1 MITALCDRIL
11 RCDWSCTV
19 QSGATSFADLLRNG
33 VWPRETMPTNAFL
46 QPARAA
52 AICTAPSHLP
62 LFVSNEK
69 GEKWSNQC
77 QPRFFYSQPASAT
90 AICMAPRAETRTLPP
105 VLPFLL
111 AQNLSSKQ
119 IAPSDNWRPSCT
131 MSTLISG

>member
-1 MITALCDRIL
+1 MTEYCAVIGPALYRVVQQAFQISCGTRCGHARLCQPRLSTASQG
-11 RCDWSCTV
+11 SCHLH
-19 QSGATSFADLLRNG
+19 GPG
-33 VWPRETMPTNAFL
+33 
-46 QPARAA
+46 
-52 AICTAPSHLP
+52 HLP

-119 IAPSDNWRPSCT
+119 IAPSDNCKLAAKLHDEYT
-131 MSTLISG
+131 YQ